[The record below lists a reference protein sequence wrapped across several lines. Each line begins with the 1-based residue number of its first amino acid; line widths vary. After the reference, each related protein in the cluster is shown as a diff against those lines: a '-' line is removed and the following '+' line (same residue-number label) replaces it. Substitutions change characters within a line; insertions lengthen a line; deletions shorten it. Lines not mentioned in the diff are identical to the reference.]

1 MCVLIA
7 LIIDWLFGEPP
18 IALHPVVWFGA
29 YLQRSEYLRKFQHP
43 LVFGGLCFGLGAIG
57 VIAMTTILQFAI
69 AQLPLPGRIL
79 TTAILLKPAF
89 AFRMLVQEVSEIE
102 NALQQDLDKG
112 RQRLSYIV
120 SRNTAELSASEVRES
135 ALESISENLS
145 DSVIAPLFWFLLFG
159 LPGAYLYRFVNT
171 ADAMWGY
178 RNEKYEY
185 WGKIAARS
193 DDLLNWIPARIT
205 GLALLYLRP
214 LNPPI
219 LGDFD
224 KTHVPSELGVRG
236 RFHHLRT
243 EAHKTPSPN
252 SGWSMA
258 AFALRLHTRL
268 SKPNVYTLNPTAT
281 APTSQTVTQ
290 GIQLATHIGWIV
302 SLVLALL
309 TWKRHAL

>member
-18 IALHPVVWFGA
+18 IVLHPVVWFGA
-29 YLQRSEYLRKFQHP
+29 YLQRSEYWRKFQHP
-43 LVFGGLCFGLGAIG
+43 LFFGGLCFGLGAIG
-57 VIAMTTILQFAI
+57 VVIITTILQFAI
-69 AQLPLPGRIL
+69 AQLPLPGRVL
-79 TTAILLKPAF
+79 TTAIILKPAF
-89 AFRMLVQEVSEIE
+89 AFRMLVKEVSEIE

-120 SRNTAELSASEVRES
+120 SRNTTELSASEVRES

-145 DSVIAPLFWFLLFG
+145 DSVVAPLFWFLLFG

-185 WGKIAARS
+185 WGKVAARS

-205 GLALLYLRP
+205 GLVLLGKIRMLS
-214 LNPPI
+214 
-219 LGDFD
+219 
-224 KTHVPSELGVRG
+224 T
-236 RFHHLRT
+236 LRT